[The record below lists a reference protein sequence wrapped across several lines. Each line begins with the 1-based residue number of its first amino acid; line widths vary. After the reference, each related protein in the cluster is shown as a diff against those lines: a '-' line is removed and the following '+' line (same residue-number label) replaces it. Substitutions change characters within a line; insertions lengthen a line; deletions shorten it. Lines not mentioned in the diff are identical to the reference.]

1 MVDAMN
7 GDVPIVAQ
15 NKGMRSLIDGLGT
28 VYYELGP
35 NVWCPVAHPQEGEVG
50 YHGAGSHGGHIVLK
64 PLFLCKGGRWVN
76 AVTGRPHSDIA
87 AVGLPR
93 AYLR

>member
-50 YHGAGSHGGHIVLK
+50 YHGAG
-64 PLFLCKGGRWVN
+64 
-76 AVTGRPHSDIA
+76 
-87 AVGLPR
+87 
-93 AYLR
+93 

>member
-50 YHGAGSHGGHIVLK
+50 YHGAGSHGGHIH
-64 PLFLCKGGRWVN
+64 CSYAREAGG
-76 AVTGRPHSDIA
+76 
-87 AVGLPR
+87 
-93 AYLR
+93 